1 MSVPRPHGQDEALA
15 TLRRLASSQA
25 RTFLFAGPDGVGR
38 RLAARWL
45 TALLN
50 CTGATAGADGTASIG
65 TAGAVGATEP
75 CGSCPACRLWDDVCD
90 ELVSIRDYRE
100 VAAPATTR
108 DGRPA
113 RHRQVSIDQLVPR
126 RDGDPDPLG
135 PWLVA
140 PPSGRVRVGVID
152 DADQLGEAA
161 ANAFLKT
168 LEEPPEHARIVL
180 VAPGPD
186 TVLATVAS
194 RCTVV
199 RFRPVMLDAA
209 TRERLGPHPAV
220 RLGTPAALRAAHAD
234 EGAARAAVDDLVAAL
249 GDSLAATF
257 AALPA
262 FQEAWPAGDALVPG
276 LLRER
281 ARSRGPAT
289 YLAFDAALEA
299 AETASAAYAHRGL
312 LLKRLAL
319 ALRQA
324 WRGPPEP
331 PLA

>member
-1 MSVPRPHGQDEALA
+1 MSVPWPTGQDEALA
-15 TLRRLASSQA
+15 TLRRLAASAA
-25 RTFLFAGPDGVGR
+25 RTFLFAGPEGVGR

-45 TALLN
+45 AALLN
-50 CTGATAGADGTASIG
+50 CAAHGAGGGDTA
-65 TAGAVGATEP
+65 P
-75 CGSCPACRLWDDVCD
+75 CGSCAACRRWEDVGD
-90 ELVSIRDYRE
+90 GPASIRDYRE
-100 VAAPATTR
+100 VTASATTR

-113 RHRQVSIDQLVPR
+113 RHRQITIDQLVPR
-126 RDGDPDPLG
+126 QHRDSHADPDPLG

-152 DADQLGEAA
+152 HADELGDAA

-186 TVLATVAS
+186 TLLATVAS

-199 RFRPVMLDAA
+199 RFKPVMPDA
-209 TRERLGPHPAV
+209 TTCERLGPHPAL
-220 RLGTPAALRAAHAD
+220 RLGTPAALRAPHPH
-234 EGAARAAVDDLVAAL
+234 EETARAAVDAL
-249 GDSLAATF
+249 EATLEGPLAATF
-257 AALPA
+257 ATLSAL
-262 FQEAWPAGDALVPG
+262 QETWPSGDALVPG

-281 ARSRGPAT
+281 ARSRGPTT
-289 YLAFDAALEA
+289 YLACDAALEA
-299 AETASAAYAHRGL
+299 AEAASAAYAHRGL

-324 WRGPPEP
+324 WRHPLEP
-331 PLA
+331 PLP

>member
-15 TLRRLASSQA
+15 TLRRLASSEA
-25 RTFLFAGPDGVGR
+25 RTFLFAGPEGVGR

-50 CTGATAGADGTASIG
+50 CAADATDASGAA
-65 TAGAVGATEP
+65 EP
-75 CGSCPACRLWDDVCD
+75 CGSCAACHLWDDVGD
-90 ELVSIRDYRE
+90 DLVSIRDYRE
-100 VAAPATTR
+100 VAALSTTR

-113 RHRQVSIDQLVPR
+113 RHRQVTIDQLVPR

-135 PWLVA
+135 PWLVT

-152 DADQLGEAA
+152 DAEHLGEAA

-168 LEEPPEHARIVL
+168 LEEPPDHARIVL

-186 TVLATVAS
+186 TLLATVAS

-199 RFRPVMLDAA
+199 RFKPVMPDAA

-220 RLGTPAALRAAHAD
+220 RLGTPAALRAPEPHTL
-234 EGAARAAVDDLVAAL
+234 AARCAVDELVATL
-249 GDSLAATF
+249 ENPLAATF
-257 AALPA
+257 ASLPA
-262 FQEAWPAGDALVPG
+262 LQAAWPAGDELVPG

-299 AETASAAYAHRGL
+299 AEAASAAYAHRGL
-312 LLKRLAL
+312 LLRRLAL
-319 ALRQA
+319 ALRHA
-324 WRGPPEP
+324 WRRPPEP
-331 PLA
+331 PLP

>member
-1 MSVPRPHGQDEALA
+1 MSVPRPHGQEEALA
-15 TLRRLASSQA
+15 TLRRLASSAA
-25 RTFLFAGPDGVGR
+25 RTFLFAGPEGVGR
-38 RLAARWL
+38 RRAARWFA
-45 TALLN
+45 ALLN
-50 CTGATAGADGTASIG
+50 CAAGSAGA
-65 TAGAVGATEP
+65 AGAAEP
-75 CGSCPACRLWDDVCD
+75 CGSCAACRLWEDVDDG
-90 ELVSIRDYRE
+90 LVSIRDYRE

-113 RHRQVSIDQLVPR
+113 RHRQITIDQLVPR

-186 TVLATVAS
+186 TLLATVAS

-199 RFRPVMLDAA
+199 RFKPVMPDAA
-209 TRERLGPHPAV
+209 TRERLGLHPAL
-220 RLGTPAALRAAHAD
+220 RLGTPAALRAPQPN
-234 EGAARAAVDDLVAAL
+234 EVAARTAVDDLVTTL

-257 AALPA
+257 ATLSAL
-262 FQEAWPAGDALVPG
+262 QEAWPAGDELVAG

-281 ARSRGPAT
+281 ARSRGPAA
-289 YLAFDAALEA
+289 YLACDAALEA
-299 AETASAAYAHRGL
+299 AEAASAAYAHRGL

-319 ALRQA
+319 ALRHA
-324 WRGPPEP
+324 WRRPPEP
-331 PLA
+331 PLP